1 MTTQTPSTE
10 ERLSRLEGAYEQVS
24 ERLGDLSRGQ
34 DNLRSDINALREE
47 MQRGQ
52 ESLREEMQRGQ
63 EALRAEM
70 QRGQEALREEMRLGQ
85 DSLRAEM
92 QRGQEALRAD
102 IRSFRGNM
110 LLLMGGAWATMIGGF
125 IAIATLF

>member
-47 MQRGQ
+47 VQRGQ

-63 EALRAEM
+63 E
-70 QRGQEALREEMRLGQ
+70 
-85 DSLRAEM
+85 S
-92 QRGQEALRAD
+92 LRAD

-110 LLLMGGAWATMIGGF
+110 LLLIGGVWATVVGGL
-125 IAIATLF
+125 IALVTLL